1 MGATLQ
7 VLGSLCY
14 GIRVQVIRFRKL
26 TSRADA
32 HSQAEIWEAFSQDD
46 GLSLL
51 TGEAPGA
58 APRLVTAREG
68 EGSLAQV
75 RVLLRSGDLQMT
87 DLVDVGDGWQTFED
101 CLLFDPDREWLLRRA
116 SLRRWGLGA
125 LLLAGGLLAALVLSS
140 P

>member
-1 MGATLQ
+1 
-7 VLGSLCY
+7 
-14 GIRVQVIRFRKL
+14 
-26 TSRADA
+26 
-32 HSQAEIWEAFSQDD
+32 
-46 GLSLL
+46 
-51 TGEAPGA
+51 
-58 APRLVTAREG
+58 VTAREG